1 MNRIRLMKIAAA
13 SALVVAS
20 SIASAQSMKLSHI
33 RPQGTTAD
41 NDVRTL
47 VAELSKVSSIKIDI
61 FPANALGDYSVV
73 QERVAVGAIDMALQP
88 VATASNRRLQ
98 LGLFPYLAN
107 DWAGA
112 RKAFGRGSPLRAAM
126 EDMYMQQGIKVVAA
140 YPLYFGGIALN
151 KPVTNPGNPDA
162 AKSLKLRV
170 PPIKSFQL
178 AGNAIGYISAPLPF
192 SEAFTAVQTGV
203 VDGVLG
209 SGAEGY
215 YSSFRDVTKH
225 YIVANTH
232 FEVWYLLINA
242 EKYQSLKASDRSAL
256 DKAASDFES
265 IRWSKAESDQA
276 DNEKKLEQAGAKIVR
291 LSQSELA
298 AHAAK
303 VRKTVWPEIMKDV
316 GETFSKPIL
325 EKVSN

>member
-1 MNRIRLMKIAAA
+1 MFRTRLLKIAVAT
-13 SALVVAS
+13 ALVALS
-20 SIASAQSMKLSHI
+20 SAATAQALKLSHV
-33 RPQGTTAD
+33 RPQGSTAD
-41 NDVRTL
+41 TDVRAL
-47 VAELSKVSSIKIDI
+47 ANELAKVSSIKIEV
-61 FPANALGDYSVV
+61 FPANALGDYTVV

-88 VATASNRRLQ
+88 AATAGNRRMQ
-98 LGLFPYLAN
+98 LGVFPYLAN

-112 RKAFGRGSPLRAAM
+112 RKAFGKGSPLRAAM
-126 EDMYMQQGIKVVAA
+126 EDMFMQQGIKVVAA

-151 KPVTNPGNPDA
+151 KPPVNAGDPDA
-162 AKSLKLRV
+162 AKGLKLRV

-178 AGNAIGYISAPLPF
+178 TGNAIGYIGAPLPF

-215 YSSFRDVTKH
+215 YASFRDVTKH

-232 FEVWYLLINA
+232 FEVWYLLMNA
-242 EKYQSLKASDRSAL
+242 EKHKGLNAADRTAL
-256 DKAASDFES
+256 DKAAADFES
-265 IRWSKAESDQA
+265 TRWSKAEADQA

-291 LSQSELA
+291 LSQAELA

-316 GETFSKPIL
+316 GEAFAKPIL
-325 EKVSN
+325 DKVSN

>member
-1 MNRIRLMKIAAA
+1 MFRIRLLKIAAA
-13 SALVVAS
+13 TALVALS
-20 SIASAQSMKLSHI
+20 SVASAQAMKLSHV
-33 RPQGTTAD
+33 RPQGSTAD
-41 NDVRTL
+41 TDIRALAT
-47 VAELSKVSSIKIDI
+47 ELAKGSSIKIEV
-61 FPANALGDYSVV
+61 FPANALGDYTVV

-88 VATASNRRLQ
+88 AATAGNRRMQ
-98 LGLFPYLAN
+98 LGVFPYLAN

-112 RKAFGRGSPLRAAM
+112 RKAFGKGSPLRAAM
-126 EDMYMQQGIKVVAA
+126 EDMFMQQGIKVVAA

-151 KPVTNPGNPDA
+151 KPPVNPGDPDA
-162 AKSLKLRV
+162 AKGLKLRV

-178 AGNAIGYISAPLPF
+178 TGNAIGYIGAPLPF

-215 YSSFRDVTKH
+215 YASFRDVTKH

-232 FEVWYLLINA
+232 FEVWYLLMNA
-242 EKYQSLKASDRSAL
+242 EKHKGLNAADRTAL
-256 DKAASDFES
+256 DKAAADFES
-265 IRWSKAESDQA
+265 TRWSKAEADQA

-291 LSQSELA
+291 LSQAELA

-316 GETFSKPIL
+316 GEAFAKPIL
-325 EKVSN
+325 DKVSN

>member
-1 MNRIRLMKIAAA
+1 MFHTRLLRIATAVALVALSSAA
-13 SALVVAS
+13 SAQA
-20 SIASAQSMKLSHI
+20 MKLSHV
-33 RPQGTTAD
+33 RPQGSTAD
-41 NDVRTL
+41 TDVRAL
-47 VAELSKVSSIKIDI
+47 ASELAKASSIKIEV
-61 FPANALGDYSVV
+61 FPANALGDYTVV

-88 VATASNRRLQ
+88 AATAGNRRMQ
-98 LGLFPYLAN
+98 LGVFPYLAD

-112 RKAFGRGSPLRAAM
+112 RKAFGKGSPLRAAM
-126 EDMYMQQGIKVVAA
+126 EDMFMQQGIKVVAA

-151 KPVTNPGNPDA
+151 KPPVNPGDPDA
-162 AKSLKLRV
+162 AKGLKLRV

-178 AGNAIGYISAPLPF
+178 TGNAIGYIGAPLPF

-215 YSSFRDVTKH
+215 YASFRDVTKH

-232 FEVWYLLINA
+232 FEVWYLLMNA
-242 EKYQSLKASDRSAL
+242 EKYKGLNATDRTAL
-256 DKAASDFES
+256 DKAAADFES
-265 IRWSKAESDQA
+265 TRWSKAEADQA

-291 LSQSELA
+291 LSQAELA

-316 GETFSKPIL
+316 GEAFAKPIL
-325 EKVSN
+325 DKVSN